1 MLHVRVV
8 SPADLTDHLVDRLS
22 ADPGV
27 RNLVV
32 VHGAARRPDGD
43 AVQFDLLARFANP
56 VLEELRAQLRDRGSV
71 VIENVDAAASGPEDQ
86 EGAGDRERAAD
97 PRARRP
103 GSRSRHGE
111 VAPVWELVE
120 SKIRAGGEYPASFY
134 ALLIIAGLI
143 GAVGILTNSQ
153 ILIVAAMVVGP
164 EYGAIMATALGID
177 KRDGRAVR
185 RGLAALTAGFALAVL
200 ATLVFGLLI
209 RWSGLAPRLYEI
221 GLRPVSDL
229 INSPNVFS
237 VIVAVLAGIVG
248 VVSLTE
254 SRANALIGVF
264 ISVTTIPAASDMGL
278 SAAYGS
284 WSQARGSTF
293 QLLLN
298 VVLLIAVG
306 AVGLRLQRSF
316 WRNRT
321 ARAAA
326 RAAGPRRVPS
336 GSAAAHVARAT
347 TGLSA
352 LEPWSSW

>member
-8 SPADLTDHLVDRLS
+8 SPPGSTDRLVERLS
-22 ADPGV
+22 ADPGI

-32 VHGAARRPDGD
+32 IRGAARRPDGD
-43 AVQFDLLARFANP
+43 AVQFDLLTRFANP
-56 VLEELRAQLRDRGSV
+56 VLEEVRAQLRDRGSV
-71 VIENVDAAASGPEDQ
+71 VIENIDAAASWPEDQ
-86 EGAGDRERAAD
+86 EGTGDRERRGEPRD
-97 PRARRP
+97 PQAGSSRP
-103 GSRSRHGE
+103 HGE
-111 VAPVWELVE
+111 VPPVWEMVE
-120 SKIRAGGEYPASFY
+120 AKIRAGGEYPASFY

-153 ILIVAAMVVGP
+153 ILVVAAMVVGP

-177 KRDGRAVR
+177 KRDRGAVR
-185 RGLAALTAGFALAVL
+185 RGLTALVAGFALAVL

-209 RWSGLAPRLYEI
+209 RWSGHTPRLYQA

-284 WSQARGSTF
+284 WSEARGSTF

-321 ARAAA
+321 ARATA
-326 RAAGPRRVPS
+326 RAGRPS
-336 GSAAAHVARAT
+336 PGA
-347 TGLSA
+347 
-352 LEPWSSW
+352 

>member
-8 SPADLTDHLVDRLS
+8 SPPRSTDHLVERLS

-32 VHGAARRPDGD
+32 MPGAGRRPDGD
-43 AVQFDLLARFANP
+43 AVQFDLLTRFANP
-56 VLEELRAQLRDRGSV
+56 VLRELRARVQDHGSV
-71 VIENVDAAASGPEDQ
+71 VIQNVDAAITGPGE
-86 EGAGDRERAAD
+86 AAEH
-97 PRARRP
+97 RGQRY
-103 GSRSRHGE
+103 GE
-111 VAPVWELVE
+111 VPPVWELVE
-120 SKIRAGGEYPASFY
+120 STIRAGGEYPLSFF
-134 ALLIIAGLI
+134 ALLVIAGLI

-177 KRDGRAVR
+177 KRERRAVR
-185 RGLAALTAGFALAVL
+185 HGLAALTAGFALAFV
-200 ATLVFGLLI
+200 ATLIFGLLI
-209 RWSGLAPRLYEI
+209 RWSGETPRLYDQ
-221 GLRPVSDL
+221 GVRPVSDL

-237 VIVAVLAGIVG
+237 VIVAVLAGVVG

-284 WSQARGSTF
+284 WTEARGSTF

-298 VVLLIAVG
+298 VVVLVAVG
-306 AVGLRLQRSF
+306 ALGLRLQRSF
-316 WRNRT
+316 WRGRS

-326 RAAGPRRVPS
+326 RARR
-336 GSAAAHVARAT
+336 
-347 TGLSA
+347 
-352 LEPWSSW
+352 SSPDA

>member
-8 SPADLTDHLVDRLS
+8 SPPGATEELLEKLA

-27 RNLVV
+27 RNLILLP
-32 VHGAARRPDGD
+32 GAARHPDGD
-43 AVQFDLLARFANP
+43 AVQFDLLDQSANR
-56 VLEELRAQLRDRGSV
+56 VLQRLRAQIGRDGSIA
-71 VIENVDAAASGPEDQ
+71 IEYVDVSINATAPPATPGTP
-86 EGAGDRERAAD
+86 AGRTRLAD
-97 PRARRP
+97 VP
-103 GSRSRHGE
+103 
-111 VAPVWELVE
+111 PVWDIVE
-120 SKIRAGGEYPASFY
+120 AKIRADGQYPLSFF
-134 ALLIIAGLI
+134 ALLVIAGLI

-177 KRDGRAVR
+177 KRDRGAVR
-185 RGLAALTAGFALAVL
+185 RGLTALVAGFALAVL

-209 RWSGLAPRLYEI
+209 RWSGHTPRLYEA
-221 GLRPVSDL
+221 GVRPVSDL
-229 INSPNVFS
+229 INTPNVFS

-284 WSQARGSTF
+284 WSEARGSTF

-306 AVGLRLQRSF
+306 AAGLRLQRAA
-316 WRNRT
+316 WRSRT
-321 ARAAA
+321 ERAAA
-326 RAAGPRRVPS
+326 RAGRPAPPPT
-336 GSAAAHVARAT
+336 A
-347 TGLSA
+347 
-352 LEPWSSW
+352 

>member
-1 MLHVRVV
+1 MLHVRLV
-8 SPADLTDHLVDRLS
+8 SPPGSTDLLVERL
-22 ADPGV
+22 AVDPGV
-27 RNLVV
+27 RNLLVIR
-32 VHGAARRPDGD
+32 GAARRPDGD
-43 AVQFDLLARFANP
+43 AVQFDLLTRFANP
-56 VLEELRAQLRDRGSV
+56 VLGEVRARIGDRGSV
-71 VIENVDAAASGPEDQ
+71 VIENVDGAASGPEDQ
-86 EGAGDRERAAD
+86 KGTADRERAGQ
-97 PRARRP
+97 PREPREPGDARP
-103 GSRSRHGE
+103 GAGAHGGE
-111 VAPVWELVE
+111 VPPVWEMVE
-120 SKIRAGGEYPASFY
+120 SRIRAGGEYPPSFY
-134 ALLIIAGLI
+134 ALLVIAGLI
-143 GAVGILTNSQ
+143 GAVGILSNSQ
-153 ILIVAAMVVGP
+153 ILVVAAMVVGP

-177 KRDGRAVR
+177 QGDRPAVR
-185 RGLAALTAGFALAVL
+185 RGLAALAAGFALAVL

-209 RWSGLAPRLYEI
+209 RWSGQTPRLYEA

-278 SAAYGS
+278 SAAFGS
-284 WSQARGSTF
+284 WREARGSTF

-306 AVGLRLQRSF
+306 TVGLRLQRSF

-326 RAAGPRRVPS
+326 RARR
-336 GSAAAHVARAT
+336 
-347 TGLSA
+347 LSPHA
-352 LEPWSSW
+352 

>member
-8 SPADLTDHLVDRLS
+8 SPPGSTDRLVERLA

-32 VHGAARRPDGD
+32 MRGAARNPDGD
-43 AVQFDLLARFANP
+43 AVQFDLLTRFANP
-56 VLEELRAQLRDRGSV
+56 VLRELRAGVHDHGSV
-71 VIENVDAAASGPEDQ
+71 VIQRVDAAIDGPGE
-86 EGAGDRERAAD
+86 
-97 PRARRP
+97 P
-103 GSRSRHGE
+103 GEHRGQRLGE
-111 VAPVWELVE
+111 APPVWEMVE
-120 SKIRAGGEYPASFY
+120 STIRAGGEYPFSFY

-177 KRDGRAVR
+177 RRERRVVR
-185 RGLAALTAGFALAVL
+185 QGLAALIAGFALAFV

-209 RWSGLAPRLYEI
+209 RWSGETPRLYEA
-221 GLRPVSDL
+221 GVRPVSDL

-237 VIVAVLAGIVG
+237 VIVAVLAGVVG

-284 WSQARGSTF
+284 WTEARGSTF

-298 VVLLIAVG
+298 VVVLIAVG
-306 AVGLRLQRSF
+306 ALGLRLQRSI
-316 WRNRT
+316 WRGRS
-321 ARAAA
+321 ARADA
-326 RAAGPRRVPS
+326 RARR
-336 GSAAAHVARAT
+336 
-347 TGLSA
+347 
-352 LEPWSSW
+352 SSPDG

>member
-8 SPADLTDHLVDRLS
+8 SPPGSTDHLVERLT

-32 VHGAARRPDGD
+32 MRGAARRPEGD
-43 AVQFDLLARFANP
+43 AVQFDLLTRFANP
-56 VLEELRAQLRDRGSV
+56 VLRELRAEGLDHGSV
-71 VIENVDAAASGPEDQ
+71 VIQRVDAAIDGPGEH
-86 EGAGDRERAAD
+86 GDHR
-97 PRARRP
+97 
-103 GSRSRHGE
+103 GQRHGE
-111 VAPVWELVE
+111 VPPVWEMVE
-120 SKIRAGGEYPASFY
+120 STIRAGGEYPLSFY
-134 ALLIIAGLI
+134 TLLIIAGLI

-177 KRDGRAVR
+177 KGERRLVR
-185 RGLAALTAGFALAVL
+185 QGLAALTAGFALAVI
-200 ATLVFGLLI
+200 ATLIFGLLI
-209 RWSGLAPRLYEI
+209 RWSGEPPRLYEA
-221 GLRPVSDL
+221 GVRPVSDL

-237 VIVAVLAGIVG
+237 VIVAVLAGVVG

-284 WSQARGSTF
+284 WTEARGSTF

-306 AVGLRLQRSF
+306 ALGLGLQRSI
-316 WRNRT
+316 WRGRT
-321 ARAAA
+321 ARADA
-326 RAAGPRRVPS
+326 RARR
-336 GSAAAHVARAT
+336 SAPDV
-347 TGLSA
+347 
-352 LEPWSSW
+352 

>member
-8 SPADLTDHLVDRLS
+8 SPPGGTGELIEKLA

-27 RNLVV
+27 RNLILLPD
-32 VHGAARRPDGD
+32 AARHPDGD
-43 AVQFDLLARFANP
+43 AVQFDLTDQSANRILP
-56 VLEELRAQLRDRGSV
+56 WLRAQLGSDGSIA
-71 VIENVDAAASGPEDQ
+71 IEYVDVSINATAPPGTP
-86 EGAGDRERAAD
+86 AGRTRSAD
-97 PRARRP
+97 VP
-103 GSRSRHGE
+103 
-111 VAPVWELVE
+111 PVWEIVE
-120 SKIRAGGEYPASFY
+120 AKIRADGQYPLSFFT
-134 ALLIIAGLI
+134 LLVIAGLI

-177 KRDGRAVR
+177 KKDRGAIRH
-185 RGLAALTAGFALAVL
+185 GLAALVAGFAIAVV
-200 ATLVFGLLI
+200 ATAIFGLLI
-209 RWSGLAPRLYEI
+209 RWSGHTPRLYAD
-221 GLRPVSDL
+221 GVRPVSDL

-264 ISVTTIPAASDMGL
+264 ISVTTIPAASVMGL

-284 WSQARGSTF
+284 WPEARGSTF

-306 AVGLRLQRSF
+306 AAGLRLQRAV

-321 ARAAA
+321 ERAAA
-326 RAAGPRRVPS
+326 RAGRPAPPPP
-336 GSAAAHVARAT
+336 A
-347 TGLSA
+347 
-352 LEPWSSW
+352 

>member
-1 MLHVRVV
+1 M
-8 SPADLTDHLVDRLS
+8 
-22 ADPGV
+22 
-27 RNLVV
+27 
-32 VHGAARRPDGD
+32 
-43 AVQFDLLARFANP
+43 
-56 VLEELRAQLRDRGSV
+56 
-71 VIENVDAAASGPEDQ
+71 
-86 EGAGDRERAAD
+86 
-97 PRARRP
+97 
-103 GSRSRHGE
+103 
-111 VAPVWELVE
+111 VE
-120 SKIRAGGEYPASFY
+120 AKIRAGGQYPPSFF

-164 EYGAIMATALGID
+164 EYGAIMATALGIN
-177 KRDGRAVR
+177 KRDRGAIRQ
-185 RGLAALTAGFALAVL
+185 GLAALAAGFAIAVL
-200 ATLVFGLLI
+200 ATFVFGLLI
-209 RWSGLAPRLYEI
+209 RWSGLAPKLYEE
-221 GLRPVSDL
+221 GVRPVSDL

-284 WSQARGSTF
+284 WPEARGSTF

-298 VVLLIAVG
+298 VALLIAVG
-306 AVGLRLQRSF
+306 AAGLRLQRAV

-321 ARAAA
+321 ERAAA
-326 RAAGPRRVPS
+326 RAGRPAPPRDLVAS
-336 GSAAAHVARAT
+336 GTHVARSS

>member
-8 SPADLTDHLVDRLS
+8 SPPGSTDQLVERLS

-32 VHGAARRPDGD
+32 IRGAARRPDGD
-43 AVQFDLLARFANP
+43 AVQFDLLTRFANP
-56 VLEELRAQLRDRGSV
+56 VLRELRARVQDQGSV
-71 VIENVDAAASGPEDQ
+71 VIQNVDAAINGP
-86 EGAGDRERAAD
+86 GD
-97 PRARRP
+97 P
-103 GSRSRHGE
+103 GDHHGQRYGE
-111 VAPVWELVE
+111 VPPVWEMVE
-120 SKIRAGGEYPASFY
+120 SKIREGGQYPLSFY

-177 KRDGRAVR
+177 KRDGHAVR
-185 RGLAALTAGFALAVL
+185 QGLAALTAGFAIAVL

-209 RWSGLAPRLYEI
+209 RWSGETPRFYDE
-221 GLRPVSDL
+221 GVRPVSDL

-237 VIVAVLAGIVG
+237 IIVAVLAGVVG

-278 SAAYGS
+278 SIAYGS
-284 WSQARGSTF
+284 WTEARGSTF

-298 VVLLIAVG
+298 VVVLVAVG
-306 AVGLRLQRSF
+306 AMGLRLQRAA
-316 WRNRT
+316 WRGRT
-321 ARAAA
+321 ARTAA
-326 RAAGPRRVPS
+326 RARR
-336 GSAAAHVARAT
+336 
-347 TGLSA
+347 
-352 LEPWSSW
+352 SSPGA

>member
-1 MLHVRVV
+1 VLHVRVV
-8 SPADLTDHLVDRLS
+8 SRPGATEDLIGKLA
-22 ADPGV
+22 ADPGIQ
-27 RNLVV
+27 NLIVLP
-32 VHGAARRPDGD
+32 GAARHPDGD
-43 AVQFDLLARFANP
+43 AVQFDLIDRFANR
-56 VLEELRAQLRDRGSV
+56 VLQDLRAQLGSGGSIA
-71 VIENVDAAASGPEDQ
+71 IENVDVSITEQ
-86 EGAGDRERAAD
+86 AD
-97 PRARRP
+97 PGSSADRRDGRRP
-103 GSRSRHGE
+103 RFAD
-111 VAPVWELVE
+111 VPPVWDIVE
-120 SKIRAGGEYPASFY
+120 AKIRAGGQYPLSFF
-134 ALLIIAGLI
+134 ALLVIAGLI

-177 KRDGRAVR
+177 KKD
-185 RGLAALTAGFALAVL
+185 RGAIRSGLTALVAGFAIAVL
-200 ATLVFGLLI
+200 ATAIFGLLI
-209 RWSGLAPRLYEI
+209 RWSGETPRLYEA
-221 GLRPVSDL
+221 GVRPVSDL

-284 WSQARGSTF
+284 WPEARGSTF

-306 AVGLRLQRSF
+306 AAGLRLQRAV

-321 ARAAA
+321 ERAAA
-326 RAAGPRRVPS
+326 HS
-336 GSAAAHVARAT
+336 GRPAPPPTA
-347 TGLSA
+347 
-352 LEPWSSW
+352 